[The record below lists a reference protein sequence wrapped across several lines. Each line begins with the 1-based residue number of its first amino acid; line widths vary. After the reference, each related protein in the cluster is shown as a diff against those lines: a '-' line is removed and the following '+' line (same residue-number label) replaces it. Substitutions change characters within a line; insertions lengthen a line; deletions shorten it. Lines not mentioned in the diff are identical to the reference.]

1 MRILVAEDDNVAREV
16 LVSLLSGFGTVEALM
31 DGSAAIAAVKR
42 ALDHRRHYDIICLDI
57 MMPGTDGKE
66 ALAAIRR
73 LESDNGLMGN
83 HRAAVVMT
91 TAVKD
96 AATIVGAFR
105 EEADGY
111 LVKPVTRPGLYAAL
125 RKAGV
130 PSVPDD
136 A

>member
-16 LVSLLSGFGTVEALM
+16 LVALLSNLGTVESLT
-31 DGSAAIAAVKR
+31 DGVSAIAAVKR
-42 ALDHRRHYDIICLDI
+42 ALDHRRHFDIVCLDI
-57 MMPGTDGKE
+57 MMPGADGKE
-66 ALAAIRR
+66 ALSAIRR
-73 LESDNGLMGN
+73 LEADNGLMGN
-83 HRAAVVMT
+83 KRAAVVMT
-91 TAVKD
+91 TALKD

-111 LVKPVTRPGLYAAL
+111 LVKPVTRAGLYAAL